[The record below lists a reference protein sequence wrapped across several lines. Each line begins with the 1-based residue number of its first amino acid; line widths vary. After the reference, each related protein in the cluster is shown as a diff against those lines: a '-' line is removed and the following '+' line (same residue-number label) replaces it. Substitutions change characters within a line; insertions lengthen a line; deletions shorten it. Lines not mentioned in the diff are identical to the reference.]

1 MAVTLW
7 IYSYIWLWKQDVFN
21 DTLNIFKYN
30 VSKVAGHK
38 LDYDCKKRHGAQ
50 VYSCFHCFGQI
61 DNFTPAW
68 LEIGSGQW
76 HFQFWVVRSPIVLLP
91 GKTSVKPAQGGELQ
105 DAERKFAESYKVLI
119 IEHLNKM
126 NNERTWWTTSKSIW
140 LFFSVVPVS
149 DAQRATEWL
158 RVYHA
163 VGCPLLLPKCKTQ
176 TN

>member
-1 MAVTLW
+1 MIFLMIPG
-7 IYSYIWLWKQDVFN
+7 IYSNTAFQRLLVTSWTTIVRNVTEPRYIHVFIALVRS
-21 DTLNIFKYN
+21 TEK
-30 VSKVAGHK
+30 S
-38 LDYDCKKRHGAQ
+38 
-50 VYSCFHCFGQI
+50 
-61 DNFTPAW
+61 W
-68 LEIGSGQW
+68 LEIGFGQW
-76 HFQFWVVRSPIVLLP
+76 HFQFWVVKSPIVLLP
-91 GKTSVKPAQGGELQ
+91 GKISVKPAQGGELQ

-163 VGCPLLLPKCKTQ
+163 VGCPLLLLKCKTQ
-176 TN
+176 TE

>member
-1 MAVTLW
+1 MEKTLW

-76 HFQFWVVRSPIVLLP
+76 HFQFWVVKFSIVLLP
-91 GKTSVKPAQGGELQ
+91 GKIIAKPAQGGELQ
-105 DAERKFAESYKVLI
+105 DAERKFAESYKVLVLD
-119 IEHLNKM
+119 HLNKM
-126 NNERTWWTTSKSIW
+126 NNERTWWTTSKNIW
-140 LFFSVVPVS
+140 HCFFLSRPS
-149 DAQRATEWL
+149 
-158 RVYHA
+158 
-163 VGCPLLLPKCKTQ
+163 
-176 TN
+176 